1 MPSPAINTT
10 VSQVARAE
18 GTTQSCATCPS
29 KDITWKQTVNM
40 VKVTRPKSVSNP
52 VRKDGSRAQGS
63 WRHAAAFTRLG
74 EGFYSYTDSRPTMGR
89 DSLHGNVTTP
99 RSNGTAV
106 DHTLATRL
114 LNDARMRALSQLTQS
129 KSQFNVAAYEAKG
142 TISTLNQF
150 CRKAAQGVYNAAQ
163 GLKRRDPRLLIPP
176 GSWKKFPGDYLGYL
190 YGLKPLADDISNG
203 LDQLSDLSKQGMAY
217 GYWVRSG
224 KSETLGF
231 EETVSTPANLRP
243 FYALG
248 AQRRSFA
255 RVGYYYSFP
264 EWWIENTPIVTP
276 FSDAWELTRMSF
288 VLDWALPLGSWIG
301 AMEAAQFDPYFRAGF
316 EVYGTE
322 ENIRGPFKAS
332 RSLNFVT
339 EVMSNETYHNR
350 RYEMVR
356 TGLGPGSK
364 PTGRVAFPSF
374 RKFLGLDTAAQ
385 SLALLSQA
393 FTTPPSSWR
402 SPKRTS

>member
-10 VSQVARAE
+10 INQVARCE
-18 GTTQSCATCPS
+18 GTERSCHTCPP
-29 KDITWKQTVNM
+29 KQRTWNQTVNM
-40 VKVTRPKSVSNP
+40 VKEVRPKSVSNP
-52 VRKDGSRAQGS
+52 VKPDGSRAQGS

-74 EGFYSYTDSRPTMGR
+74 TGFYNYTDPRPAYQVIQM
-89 DSLHGNVTTP
+89 SGNVTTP
-99 RSNGTAV
+99 RSNGTTV
-106 DHTLATRL
+106 DHTLSQRL
-114 LNDARMRALSQLTQS
+114 LNDARMRALSQLTSS

-142 TISTLNQF
+142 TLKTLDQF

-203 LDQLSDLSKQGMAY
+203 LEQLSDLSKKGMAY

-231 EETVSTPANLRP
+231 EETVSTPAYLNP
-243 FYALG
+243 FLAKG
-248 AQRRSFA
+248 STRRSFA
-255 RVGYYYSFP
+255 RVGYYYVFP
-264 EWWIENTPIVTP
+264 EWWIERTPIVTP

-301 AMEAAQFDPYFRAGF
+301 AMEAAQFDPYFRGGF

-322 ENIRGPFKAS
+322 ENVRGPFVRTRTTNVS
-332 RSLNFVT
+332 ESMT
-339 EVMSNETYHNR
+339 NETYHNR

-356 TGLGPGSK
+356 TGLGPESK

-374 RKFLGLDTAAQ
+374 RKFLGIDTAAQ

-393 FTTPPSSWR
+393 FTTPPKSW
-402 SPKRTS
+402 